1 MVVSIFHIKNH
12 KTTKQNFSFLLM
24 LFKIRL
30 LNEILMGAEWVLKTK
45 VYVSTNIIRDI
56 MDFSGKKVIFF
67 GDELKE
73 FTEDSL

>member
-1 MVVSIFHIKNH
+1 
-12 KTTKQNFSFLLM
+12 
-24 LFKIRL
+24 
-30 LNEILMGAEWVLKTK
+30 MGAEWVLKTK